1 MSDGE
6 TTSVYARAI
15 DLVSDRLIQ
24 CVEVVK
30 SFGYI
35 DIVSLQV
42 LTLVSFVA
50 HVSSLHALSKNLRHF
65 CIYLLQDLQINL
77 LDAPSKHGSNDMT
90 PESETNAPLRYS
102 TRLGCHTC
110 QEIVLINVLVDYF
123 GN

>member
-1 MSDGE
+1 MLIYMSNLSIEKELLPILSIVSDGE

-50 HVSSLHALSKNLRHF
+50 HVSS
-65 CIYLLQDLQINL
+65 
-77 LDAPSKHGSNDMT
+77 
-90 PESETNAPLRYS
+90 
-102 TRLGCHTC
+102 
-110 QEIVLINVLVDYF
+110 
-123 GN
+123 